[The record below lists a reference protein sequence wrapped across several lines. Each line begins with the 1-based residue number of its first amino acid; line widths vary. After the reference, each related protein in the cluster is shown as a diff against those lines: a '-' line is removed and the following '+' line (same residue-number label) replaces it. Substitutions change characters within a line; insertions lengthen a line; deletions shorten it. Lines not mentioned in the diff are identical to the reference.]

1 MITGTGILPATIKR
15 TMDGLADEGSLS
27 PNAGCASLVAFA
39 HSDIV
44 SAGALSSGGFA
55 AYAPLGLKAVLAI
68 PRPLDKIRLSA

>member
-1 MITGTGILPATIKR
+1 
-15 TMDGLADEGSLS
+15 MDGLADEGSLS

-68 PRPLDKIRLSA
+68 PRPLDRNELSA